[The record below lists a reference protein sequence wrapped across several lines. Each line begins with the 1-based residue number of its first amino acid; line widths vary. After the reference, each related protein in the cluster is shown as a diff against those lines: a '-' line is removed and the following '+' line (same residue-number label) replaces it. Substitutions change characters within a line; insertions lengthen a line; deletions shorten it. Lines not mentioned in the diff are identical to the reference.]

1 MLGGFFG
8 NSPVPC
14 VLENTSPATGGQEAE
29 TIEHAKKYA
38 PLTFKRQDRLVSLED
53 FNTFA
58 NNFRGPIG
66 NVGKARAVTSKAYS
80 SGNIIEIYLLEKASN
95 TQLQKASSAF
105 KSALLNAI
113 EPKRLITTDI
123 IIVDGLIRTL
133 D

>member
-1 MLGGFFG
+1 M
-8 NSPVPC
+8 
-14 VLENTSPATGGQEAE
+14 
-29 TIEHAKKYA
+29 
-38 PLTFKRQDRLVSLED
+38 
-53 FNTFA
+53 
-58 NNFRGPIG
+58 
-66 NVGKARAVTSKAYS
+66 GKARAVTSKAYS

-133 D
+133 DLVITIGRGNFQRSLLAMLN